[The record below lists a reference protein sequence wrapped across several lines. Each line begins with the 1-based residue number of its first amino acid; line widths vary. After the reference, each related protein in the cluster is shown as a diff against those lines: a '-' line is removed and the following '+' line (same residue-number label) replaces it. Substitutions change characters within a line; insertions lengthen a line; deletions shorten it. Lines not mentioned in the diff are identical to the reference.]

1 MKADVQSISSHVATV
16 RLSTGF
22 KADASVPDGY
32 APSGSVTV
40 VVRPEHSQ
48 LIPKGGAL
56 SGVIDNI
63 VFFGTD
69 THYHLKLPDG
79 TPFIVRQQNTNLAQ
93 PLFKQG
99 QTAGI
104 SLAPGALRVLRD

>member
-1 MKADVQSISSHVATV
+1 
-16 RLSTGF
+16 
-22 KADASVPDGY
+22 
-32 APSGSVTV
+32 
-40 VVRPEHSQ
+40 
-48 LIPKGGAL
+48 
-56 SGVIDNI
+56 